1 MKIPFIIQ
9 LDAIGA
15 QEKGF
20 LTVVENN
27 GAIPFEVRRL
37 YWLYDVPDL
46 EERGNQVHLKNEQV
60 LIPMHGAIRVNL
72 ENTKRRKFEFELHR
86 PDQGLFVP
94 SLYWRRIQFF
104 DHAVVLALSSERYNP
119 DDYVKDYAVFRS
131 LKEGMNG

>member
-1 MKIPFIIQ
+1 MKTPFIIQ

-27 GAIPFEVRRL
+27 GPIPFEIKRL

-46 EERGNQVHLKNEQV
+46 EDRGNQAHLKNEQV
-60 LIPMHGAIRVNL
+60 LIPMHGAIRVSL
-72 ENTKRRKFEFELHR
+72 ENSKRRKFEFELHR
-86 PDQGLFVP
+86 PDQGLFIP
-94 SLYWRRIQFF
+94 PLYWRTIRFF

-131 LKEGMNG
+131 LKEGTNG